1 MDVTPFLSQA
11 GTFASESSFD
21 TLFANLTDLL
31 IEVANYAPDAIAGDT
46 STSLSGLFEV
56 VDGVSNFSSALV
68 EFLDLVNQIA
78 ALIPPGKLCH
88 ACSDYLDWSVT
99 NFIHHAYTCFSVN
112 LIQKFA
118 VW

>member
-88 ACSDYLDWSVT
+88 ACSDYLD
-99 NFIHHAYTCFSVN
+99 
-112 LIQKFA
+112 
-118 VW
+118 